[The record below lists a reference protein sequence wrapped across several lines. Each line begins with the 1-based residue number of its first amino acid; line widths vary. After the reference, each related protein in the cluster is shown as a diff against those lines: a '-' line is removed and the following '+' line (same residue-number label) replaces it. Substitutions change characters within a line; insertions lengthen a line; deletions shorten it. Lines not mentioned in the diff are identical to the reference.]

1 MTNKR
6 FIVLLSG
13 WTTSGKDLFADIL
26 VKKANFKKLAFALPL
41 KKHTSEKYNFDYNL
55 TLTQKGKT
63 SLVNFI
69 KDGINKNET
78 VRYLLIK
85 EAKLGKETD
94 GINVWSEKLV
104 DELLFYDKIND
115 KRGETIG
122 NIVIS
127 DFRYPHEIDYL
138 KSKFNE
144 IDTKIITIRI
154 NRHKICPI
162 TSDSEHELD
171 NYQFDYT
178 IDNDK
183 SIKEFE
189 INIVNMFYFLF
200 D

>member
-1 MTNKR
+1 MHLIFWYLGEVYK
-6 FIVLLSG
+6 G
-13 WTTSGKDLFADIL
+13 GDIE
-26 VKKANFKKLAFALPL
+26 KE
-41 KKHTSEKYNFDYNL
+41 SE
-55 TLTQKGKT
+55 
-63 SLVNFI
+63 
-69 KDGINKNET
+69 
-78 VRYLLIK
+78 VRDLLIK
-85 EAKLGKETD
+85 EASCRKLLD
-94 GINVWSEKLV
+94 GINVWTEKLV
-104 DELLFYDKIND
+104 DELLFYDKISD

-154 NRHKICPI
+154 NRHKTCPI

-189 INIVNMFYFLF
+189 INIFNMFYFLF